1 LLTVRTDLAIEAREL
16 VDKDYPKE
24 IPGMEIDKDEYDGIK
39 ITRVKIRTKEAE
51 EIMGKPIGNYISIE
65 VPRLREK
72 DIELQERVS
81 KNFANEMKNIADLS
95 SNTTTMVIG
104 LGNWNITP
112 DSLGPKTVEKLFI
125 TRHMIDKLEGENEE
139 KRFGSLCA
147 FSPGVL
153 GITGIE
159 SAEVIHGI
167 VEKIKPD
174 LVIAIDA
181 LAARDMSRVSTTIQ
195 ISNTGIHPGSG
206 VGNRRMAI
214 TEESLGVPVI
224 AVGIP
229 TVVDAPTMANDTI
242 DMLLDTLIAQTDEGS
257 PFYNLLKQTDK
268 GEKYK
273 LIKEVSSPFIGN
285 LMVTPTG
292 IDTIVEDLS
301 RVLAGG
307 LNTSLHPGIT
317 LDEVSQ
323 YLQ

>member
-1 LLTVRTDLAIEAREL
+1 MLTVRTDLAIEAREL

-159 SAEVIHGI
+159 SAEVIHG
-167 VEKIKPD
+167 
-174 LVIAIDA
+174 
-181 LAARDMSRVSTTIQ
+181 
-195 ISNTGIHPGSG
+195 
-206 VGNRRMAI
+206 
-214 TEESLGVPVI
+214 
-224 AVGIP
+224 
-229 TVVDAPTMANDTI
+229 
-242 DMLLDTLIAQTDEGS
+242 
-257 PFYNLLKQTDK
+257 
-268 GEKYK
+268 
-273 LIKEVSSPFIGN
+273 
-285 LMVTPTG
+285 
-292 IDTIVEDLS
+292 
-301 RVLAGG
+301 
-307 LNTSLHPGIT
+307 
-317 LDEVSQ
+317 
-323 YLQ
+323 